1 MRELARAYEIL
12 SNDGSYA
19 VMRATVRYIRKLLSA
34 PYHVMQF
41 KRRQKDQDLSKLVD
55 LVVRPD
61 GIINAAQNKS
71 EILQLLKLLETR
83 SPRLLIEI
91 GTLNGG
97 TLFLFSHVAS
107 DNARI
112 ISIDLPGGIHGG
124 GYPFWKI
131 PLYKYIPCEG
141 RTVTLVRADS
151 HNENTIHKVTNLLQ
165 GEKVDFLFI
174 DGDHTYEG
182 VSMDFHNYKH
192 LVKPGGIIAFHD
204 IVPHQKETQAEVDQ
218 LWSELKK
225 EYRHDEFVASS
236 KQDKYGIGVIY
247 V

>member
-1 MRELARAYEIL
+1 MRELARVYEIL
-12 SNDGSYA
+12 SNEGSFA
-19 VMRATVRYIRKLLSA
+19 LMRAAIRYITKILSA
-34 PYHVMQF
+34 PYSLLQF
-41 KRRQKDQDLSKLVD
+41 KRRQKDQDLSTLVD

-61 GIINAAQNKS
+61 GIINAVQNKS
-71 EILQLLKLLETR
+71 EILKLLKLLETR

-97 TLFLFSHVAS
+97 TLFLFSRIAS
-107 DNARI
+107 DNARL

-131 PLYKYIPCEG
+131 PLYKHLLCEG
-141 RTVTLVRADS
+141 RRVTLVRADS
-151 HNENTIHKVTNLLQ
+151 HHENTIHKVTNLLQ

-182 VSMDFHNYKH
+182 VSMDFHNYKQ
-192 LVKPGGIIAFHD
+192 LVKSGGIIAFHD
-204 IVPHQKETQAEVDQ
+204 IVRHRRDTQAEVDQ

-225 EYRHDEFVASS
+225 VYRYDEFVANPT
-236 KQDKYGIGVIY
+236 QDRYGIGVIY

>member
-1 MRELARAYEIL
+1 
-12 SNDGSYA
+12 
-19 VMRATVRYIRKLLSA
+19 MRAAIRYIKKVLSA
-34 PYHVMQF
+34 PYYLIQF
-41 KRRQKDQDLSKLVD
+41 KRRQKNQNLSKLVD

-61 GIINAAQNKS
+61 GIINAVQDKS
-71 EILQLLKLLETR
+71 EILELLKLLEAR
-83 SPRLLIEI
+83 SPRLLIDI

-97 TLFLFSHVAS
+97 TLFLFSQVAS
-107 DNARI
+107 DNARL

-131 PLYKYIPCEG
+131 PLYKHLLCEV

-151 HNENTIHKVTNLLQ
+151 HREHTIHKVTNLLQ

-174 DGDHTYEG
+174 DGDHTYKG
-182 VSMDFHNYKH
+182 VSMDFHNYKQ
-192 LVKPGGIIAFHD
+192 LVKPGGIIALDD
-204 IVPHQKETQAEVDQ
+204 IVRHPKDTQAEVDQ

-225 EYRHDEFVASS
+225 VYRYDEFVANPT
-236 KQDKYGIGVIY
+236 QEKYGIGVIY

>member
-1 MRELARAYEIL
+1 MRELARVYEIL
-12 SNDGSYA
+12 SNEGLFA
-19 VMRATVRYIRKLLSA
+19 LLRAAIRYITKILSA
-34 PYHVMQF
+34 PYYLLQF
-41 KRRQKDQDLSKLVD
+41 KRRQKDQDLNTLVD

-61 GIINAAQNKS
+61 GIINAVQNKS
-71 EILQLLKLLETR
+71 EILKLLKLLETR

-97 TLFLFSHVAS
+97 TLFLFSRIAS
-107 DNARI
+107 ANARL

-131 PLYKYIPCEG
+131 PLYKHLLCEG
-141 RTVTLVRADS
+141 RRVTLVRADS
-151 HNENTIHKVTNLLQ
+151 HHENTIHKVTNLLQ

-182 VSMDFHNYKH
+182 VSMDFHNYKQ

-204 IVPHQKETQAEVDQ
+204 IVRHQKDTQAEVDQ
-218 LWSELKK
+218 LWSELKQV
-225 EYRHDEFVASS
+225 YPHDEFVANA
-236 KQDKYGIGVIY
+236 KQEKYGIGVIY

>member
-1 MRELARAYEIL
+1 MRELARVHEIL
-12 SNDGSYA
+12 SNEGSFA
-19 VMRATVRYIRKLLSA
+19 LIRAAIRYIRKIISA
-34 PYHVMQF
+34 PYSLMQF
-41 KRRQKDQDLSKLVD
+41 KRRQKDQDLSTLVD
-55 LVVRPD
+55 LVVRPG
-61 GIINAAQNKS
+61 GIINAVQNKS
-71 EILQLLKLLETR
+71 EILKLLKLLKGR
-83 SPRLLIEI
+83 SPRLVIEI

-107 DNARI
+107 DNARL

-131 PLYKYIPCEG
+131 PLYKHLLCEG
-141 RTVTLVRADS
+141 RRVTLVRADS
-151 HNENTIHKVTNLLQ
+151 HDENTIHKVTNLLR

-182 VSMDFHNYKH
+182 VSRDFHNYKQ

-204 IVPHQKETQAEVDQ
+204 IVRHQKDTQAEVDQ
-218 LWSELKK
+218 LWSELKQV
-225 EYRHDEFVASS
+225 YPHDEFVANPT
-236 KQDKYGIGVIY
+236 QERYGIGVIY

>member
-1 MRELARAYEIL
+1 MRELARTYEIL
-12 SNDGSYA
+12 SNEGSWA
-19 VMRATVRYIRKLLSA
+19 FMRAAIRYITKMLSA
-34 PYHVMQF
+34 PYYILQF
-41 KRRQKDQDLSKLVD
+41 KRRQKGQDLSKLVD
-55 LVVRPD
+55 LVVRPG
-61 GIINAAQNKS
+61 GIISAVQDKS
-71 EILQLLKLLETR
+71 EILELLKLLKTR

-131 PLYKYIPCEG
+131 PLYKYLFCRG

-151 HNENTIHKVTNLLQ
+151 HHENTIQKVRNLLQ

-182 VSMDFHNYKH
+182 VSMDFHNYKQM
-192 LVKPGGIIAFHD
+192 VKPGGIIAFHD
-204 IVPHQKETQAEVDQ
+204 IVRHRKATQAEVDQ

-225 EYRHDEFVASS
+225 VYRYDEFVANP
-236 KQDKYGIGVIY
+236 KQEKYGIGVIY